1 VSTKRFTWL
10 LVVVSALFLAVGA
23 ASCGGGDD
31 GGGSKGESVKVGLV
45 TDTGGV
51 DDRGFNQFSIA
62 GLDKAAEDLDI
73 KKRVYVSNSADDY
86 EPNLEAAVDDGN
98 DLVIAVGFLLAPS
111 TIKVATANPDVSF
124 AGVDHFY
131 GPPGDK
137 SCEESK
143 TCAVDNAL
151 GMIFPTEE
159 AGYLAGIVAALTTKT
174 NTVSTVGGIKIPP
187 VDNWIAGYQAAVK
200 ATKPNVKL
208 LNAYSNDFNDA
219 AKCKEIALDQ
229 ISQGS
234 DVVFQVAGDCG
245 LGALDA
251 ACEKNVTAIGVDADQ
266 SAQGPCV
273 LTSALKPLTDAVFS
287 VIDKFVKDDF
297 KGGTNESFGVEQ
309 LPDAKL
315 LAPFQ
320 GDVSQKI
327 KDAVATAEKGLKD
340 GSIDP
345 PATLK

>member
-1 VSTKRFTWL
+1 MSKKRFTWL
-10 LVVVSALFLAVGA
+10 LVVLSALFLAVGA

-31 GGGSKGESVKVGLV
+31 GGSKGDTIKVGLV

-62 GLDKAAEDLDI
+62 GLDKAAEEMDLD
-73 KKRVYVSNSADDY
+73 KRVYVSNSADDY

-111 TIKVATANPDVSF
+111 AIKVATANPDVSF

-137 SCEESK
+137 ACEESK

-187 VDNWIAGYQAAVK
+187 VDNWIAGFQAAVK
-200 ATKPNVKL
+200 KTKPNVKL

-287 VIDKFVKDDF
+287 VIDKFVKGNF

-309 LPDAKL
+309 LPNAKL

-320 GDVSQKI
+320 GDVSQEI
-327 KDAVATAEKGLKD
+327 KDAVAEAEKGLKD

>member
-1 VSTKRFTWL
+1 VTQTRWTWL
-10 LVVVSALFLAVGA
+10 LVAAATLLLAFGA
-23 ASCGGGDD
+23 ASCGGDDD
-31 GGGSKGESVKVGLV
+31 GGGGSDSIKVGLV

-62 GLDKAAEDLDI
+62 GLDQAEDELEI
-73 KKRVYVSNSADDY
+73 EKRVYVSNSADDY
-86 EPNLEAAVDDGN
+86 EPNLQAAVDDGN
-98 DLVIAVGFLLAPS
+98 ELVVAVGFLLAPS
-111 TIKVATANPDVSF
+111 TIKVATANPDVAF

-131 GPPGDK
+131 GPAGDK
-137 SCEESK
+137 ACEESK

-159 AGYLAGIVAALTTKT
+159 AGYLAGVVAALTTKT

-187 VDNWIAGYQAAVK
+187 VDNWIAGFQAAVK
-200 ATKPNVKL
+200 KTKPNVKL

-273 LTSALKPLTDAVFS
+273 VTSALKPLTDAVFG
-287 VIDKFVKDDF
+287 VIDTFVKGDF
-297 KGGTNESFGVEQ
+297 KGGTNQSFGVEQ

-320 GDVSQKI
+320 GDVSQEV
-327 KDAVATAEKGLKD
+327 KDAVAKAEAGLKD

-345 PATLK
+345 PAELK

>member
-23 ASCGGGDD
+23 ASCGGDDD
-31 GGGSKGESVKVGLV
+31 GGGGSDSIKVGLV

-62 GLDKAAEDLDI
+62 GLDKAEDELNI
-73 KKRVYVSNSADDY
+73 EKRVYVSNSADDY
-86 EPNLEAAVDDGN
+86 EPNLQAAVDDGN
-98 DLVIAVGFLLAPS
+98 DFVVAVGFLLAPT

-131 GPPGDK
+131 GEPGDAA
-137 SCEESK
+137 CEESK
-143 TCAVDNAL
+143 TCAVENAL
-151 GMIFPTEE
+151 GLQYPSEE

-187 VDNWIAGYQAAVK
+187 VDNWIAGYQAGVK
-200 ATKPNVKL
+200 ATKPSVKT

-251 ACEKNVTAIGVDADQ
+251 ACEQNVTAIGVDADQ
-266 SAQGPCV
+266 AAQGDCV
-273 LTSALKPLTDAVFS
+273 LTSALKPLEESVFG
-287 VIDKFVKDDF
+287 VIDTFVKGDF
-297 KGGTNESFGVEQ
+297 KGGTNAFYGVED

-315 LAPFQ
+315 LAPFTPAA
-320 GDVSQKI
+320 SQEI
-327 KDAVATAEKGLKD
+327 QEAVARAETGLKD
-340 GSIDP
+340 GTIDP
-345 PATLK
+345 PSALK

>member
-1 VSTKRFTWL
+1 VSNKRFTWL
-10 LVVVSALFLAVGA
+10 LVVGSALFLAVGA
-23 ASCGGGDD
+23 ASCGGDDD
-31 GGGSKGESVKVGLV
+31 GGGGGDSIKVGLV

-62 GLDKAAEDLDI
+62 GLDKAEDELNI
-73 KKRVYVSNSADDY
+73 EKRVYVSNSADDY
-86 EPNLEAAVDDGN
+86 EPNFQAAVDDGN
-98 DLVIAVGFLLAPS
+98 ELVIAVGFLLAPT

-131 GPPGDK
+131 GKPGDAA
-137 SCEESK
+137 CEESK

-151 GMIFPTEE
+151 GLQYPSEE

-174 NTVSTVGGIKIPP
+174 GTVSTVGGIKIPP
-187 VDNWIAGYQAAVK
+187 VDNWIAGYQAGVK
-200 ATKPNVKL
+200 ATKPSVKT

-245 LGALDA
+245 LGAIDA

-266 SAQGPCV
+266 AAQGDCV
-273 LTSALKPLTDAVFS
+273 LTSALKPLTESVFG
-287 VIDKFVKDDF
+287 VIDEFVKGDF
-297 KGGTNESFGVEQ
+297 KGGDNQFFGVQ
-309 LPDAKL
+309 DLPDAKL
-315 LAPFQ
+315 LAPFTPAASQ
-320 GDVSQKI
+320 EIQEAVSR
-327 KDAVATAEKGLKD
+327 AEVGLKD
-340 GSIDP
+340 GTIDP

>member
-10 LVVVSALFLAVGA
+10 LVIVSALFLAVGA
-23 ASCGGGDD
+23 ASCGGDGD
-31 GGGSKGESVKVGLV
+31 GGGGGDSIKVGLV

-62 GLDKAAEDLDI
+62 GLDKAENELNI
-73 KKRVYVSNSADDY
+73 EKRVYVSNSADDY
-86 EPNLEAAVDDGN
+86 EPNMQAAVDDGN
-98 DLVIAVGFLLAPS
+98 ELVIAVGFLLAPT

-131 GPPGDK
+131 GKPGDAA
-137 SCEESK
+137 CEESK

-151 GMIFPTEE
+151 GLQYPSEE
-159 AGYLAGIVAALTTKT
+159 AGYLAGIVAALTTKSG
-174 NTVSTVGGIKIPP
+174 TVSTVGGIKIPP
-187 VDNWIAGYQAAVK
+187 VDNWIAGYQAGVK
-200 ATKPNVKL
+200 ATKPSVKT

-245 LGALDA
+245 LGAIDA

-266 SAQGPCV
+266 AAQGDCV
-273 LTSALKPLTDAVFS
+273 LTSALKPLTESVFG
-287 VIDKFVKDDF
+287 VIDEFVKGDF
-297 KGGTNESFGVEQ
+297 KGGDNQFFGVQ
-309 LPDAKL
+309 DLPDAKL
-315 LAPFQ
+315 LAPFTPAA
-320 GDVSQKI
+320 SQEI
-327 KDAVATAEKGLKD
+327 QEAVARAEVGLKD
-340 GSIDP
+340 GTIDP